1 MQTLLLLAGGAVAL
15 YCLWQFR
22 RWLGEPPEAG
32 PAGVQRLETL
42 VDELVATAEATS
54 AVVQE
59 KAEALA
65 GLIAEADRR
74 IGALSDEKAAAGAP
88 AASQPTLVAHAPLP
102 AEPAAAPPAAVS
114 APVTALAPALPAAEP
129 PAAHVPET
137 HRQVYALADAG
148 HEVTAIA
155 RSLGLTKGEVQL
167 ILGIR
172 K

>member
-1 MQTLLLLAGGAVAL
+1 MLPSLLLLAGGAVAL

-22 RWLGEPPEAG
+22 RWLGEPAESG
-32 PAGVQRLETL
+32 PAGSQRLEVL
-42 VDELVATAEATS
+42 IDELVATAEATS

-59 KAEALA
+59 RADALT

-74 IGALSDEKAAAGAP
+74 IGAL
-88 AASQPTLVAHAPLP
+88 
-102 AEPAAAPPAAVS
+102 AAPPPAV
-114 APVTALAPALPAAEP
+114 AEVQAPAVAPPAPAQAVPAPEPVTGP
-129 PAAHVPET
+129 PEA

-148 HEVTAIA
+148 HDVTAIA
-155 RSLGLTKGEVQL
+155 RRLGLTKGEVLL